1 MARPPGRKRILV
13 VGGGYIGT
21 YAALKMQDALSADGH
36 ELVLVNPENFMMY
49 QPFLPEVASGN
60 IEPRHVLVPLRQILR
75 KTRVIVGEVERVDH
89 DRRVATIRI
98 RGEEARELPYDIVV
112 LGAGSRSRV
121 LPIPGLAEHG
131 IGFKTVPE
139 AIFLRNQLLSRLD
152 AAFGTADPERRRA
165 ALTFVFVGAGY
176 AGVEALAELEDLAR
190 AAVRYYPGMSRTDM
204 RWVLVELADHILP
217 ELGPD
222 MARYVRRE
230 LEERDIEVLL
240 NTSLEAA
247 EGGLIRL
254 SDGQSFPADTLVWT
268 AGVRAEPLGRRSGL
282 PTDGAGRILV
292 DEYLRVKDVVG
303 AWAAGDNAAVP
314 DLVTGG
320 LAPATAQHAVRQ
332 GKRLGENLVAS
343 LQGRPLRPFRW
354 RNLGQLASLGRY
366 KGAAK
371 VLGFRIRGFPA
382 WWLHRSYHLL
392 YMPTIN
398 RKARIVA
405 DWTVGLLFPRDVVQL
420 GSLATPREPFRRAAE
435 R

>member
-1 MARPPGRKRILV
+1 MSPGRKRVLI
-13 VGGGYIGT
+13 VGGGYIGM
-21 YAALKMQDALSADGH
+21 YAALKMQDPLAHDGH
-36 ELVLVNPENFMMY
+36 ELVLVNAENFMQY

-60 IEPRHVLVPLRQILR
+60 IEPRHVLVPLRQVLR
-75 KTRVIVGEVERVDH
+75 KTRVLVGEVERVDH
-89 DRRVATIRI
+89 GRRTATVRI
-98 RGEEARELPYDIVV
+98 PDGGTVELPYDVVV

-121 LPIPGLAEHG
+121 VPVPGLAEHG

-139 AIFLRNQLLSRLD
+139 AIYLRNQLLSRLD
-152 AAFGTADPERRRA
+152 AAAATTDPGRRRA

-190 AAVRYYPGMSRTDM
+190 AAIRYFPGMTRDDM

-217 ELGPD
+217 ELGRD
-222 MARYVRRE
+222 MAGYVRRE
-230 LEERDIEVLL
+230 LEARHIEVLL
-240 NTSLEAA
+240 TTRLVSA
-247 EGGLIRL
+247 EGGIVRL
-254 SDGQSFPADTLVWT
+254 SDGQAFPADTLVWT
-268 AGVRAEPLGRRSGL
+268 AGVKAEPLGTRSGL
-282 PTDGAGRILV
+282 PVDGAGRIVV
-292 DEYLRVKDVVG
+292 DEFLRVKGVPD

-320 LAPATAQHAVRQ
+320 LAPPTAQHAVRQ
-332 GKRLGENLVAS
+332 GKRLGENVVAA
-343 LQGRPLRPFRW
+343 LRGEPLRPFRW

-371 VLGFRIRGFPA
+371 VLGWKVRGFPA

-392 YMPTIN
+392 YMPTLN

-420 GSLATPREPFRRAAE
+420 GSLQRPREAFRRAADE
-435 R
+435 